1 MFTLRLLPMHA
12 LVIALCSSSVALA
25 QGESWAGKKVMP
37 KRAGQQIGYSAKDGK
52 QIFIAKLTDFIYPV
66 IQEES
71 GHVLLRHRGD
81 VGWALKTEVILLPD
95 AIAYFTTRLKTNAKD
110 DYALAGRGVAKQSQG
125 DLDGAIKDLTE
136 AIQANPTAGV
146 WFNDR
151 GAAYLEKKDTAKAL
165 DDFGAAIK
173 LDPKDALA
181 LMNRASLYFSQNDY
195 DKAITDY
202 SAAITLDPK
211 ELEAYSGRAQAYERK
226 KEYERALADHET
238 ALGLDPQDVTKMN
251 NLAWIFATC
260 PKQELRNGKKAVEY
274 GLEAAKLTESKN
286 PGVLDT
292 LAAAYAEDGQFDLAV
307 QTEKK
312 ALADA
317 EFAKTSGEESKARLK
332 LYEQKK
338 PYREK

>member
-1 MFTLRLLPMHA
+1 MPLHVV
-12 LVIALCSSSVALA
+12 LVALCSSSVAVA

-37 KRAGQQIGYSAKDGK
+37 RMAGLQIGFSAKDGK
-52 QIFIAKLTDFIYPV
+52 QVYVAKLTDFVYPV

-71 GHVLLRHRGD
+71 GHVLLRHRGE
-81 VGWALKTEVILLPD
+81 VGWALKTDLIPVPEAV
-95 AIAYFTTRLKTNAKD
+95 AYFTTRLKTNPKD

-136 AIQANPTAGV
+136 AIQANPTSGV
-146 WFNDR
+146 WLNDR
-151 GAAYLEKKDTAKAL
+151 GVAYLEKKDSAKAL
-165 DDFGAAIK
+165 ADFGEAIK

-181 LMNRASLYFSQNDY
+181 LINRASLYFSQNEY

-202 SAAITLDPK
+202 SAAIKLDPK
-211 ELEAYSGRAQAYERK
+211 ELEAYSGRAQAHERK
-226 KEYERALADHET
+226 KEYERAIADHET
-238 ALGLDPQDVTKMN
+238 ALGLDPKDITTIN

-260 PKQELRNGKKAVEY
+260 PKQELRNGKRAVEY
-274 GLEAAKLTESKN
+274 GLEAAKLSESKN

-292 LAAAYAEDGQFDLAV
+292 LAAAYAENGQFDLAV

-317 EFAKTSGEESKARLK
+317 EFAKASGEDSKARLK